1 MTTPFED
8 ETVIE
13 PVEHDPF
20 PQPRTIPAGWD
31 ISVLVCELKAASAA
45 EDLAETESS

>member
-8 ETVIE
+8 ETVVE
-13 PVEHDPF
+13 PVEHDSF

-31 ISVLVCELKAASAA
+31 VSELFCEQEAASAT
-45 EDLAETESS
+45 EDLAGTESS